1 MPMASIALTWN
12 STRLA
17 ETVVHGRR
25 MPARFA
31 KGHAPIPLQISG
43 QEVSATPTARATY
56 ELVEAAAR
64 GSHLGEPGTMAFGFR
79 ADLTQSL
86 FGWSQ
91 EGGAC
96 QECHVNSW
104 LRAHPR
110 ARVCQLPR
118 LAVKP
123 ITEGSTGASRDH
135 LR

>member
-1 MPMASIALTWN
+1 MRAVRASRLIGRGAGQCSHVLKVTGRYSVTSDVHAAIASCPPHWDVAVQNTSWGAAGPDVH
-12 STRLA
+12 TGPR
-17 ETVVHGRR
+17 VV
-25 MPARFA
+25 
-31 KGHAPIPLQISG
+31 
-43 QEVSATPTARATY
+43 
-56 ELVEAAAR
+56 
-64 GSHLGEPGTMAFGFR
+64 GTMAFGFR

-96 QECHVNSW
+96 QECHINSW

-118 LAVKP
+118 LSVKP

>member
-1 MPMASIALTWN
+1 MPMHAAIASCPPHWDVAVQNTSW
-12 STRLA
+12 
-17 ETVVHGRR
+17 G
-25 MPARFA
+25 
-31 KGHAPIPLQISG
+31 
-43 QEVSATPTARATY
+43 
-56 ELVEAAAR
+56 AAR
-64 GSHLGEPGTMAFGFR
+64 DVHTGPRVVGTMAFGFR

-96 QECHVNSW
+96 QECHINSW